1 MLDNQQDISATLKAI
16 LDEQKAIFNAL
27 NTSGGGIPDLTSLNA
42 LKATLHTK
50 ITGLTN
56 QGGANNSTQLA
67 AKAATIQSQV
77 DSEAIS
83 APLVTQAT
91 LLSNLQ
97 ADKLA
102 LSGTASTLQS
112 QLTALSNVAYDTG
125 SNLLTASQIAAATA
139 ADTTPPLS
147 MFDAYN
153 YLIELKRAAAVA
165 GIPTLRTEINDLYAQ
180 LTPGDSY
187 TPDLAALNSSK
198 GWFIRFPLG
207 EKVLSSS
214 ISYRGA
220 LLFSTFRP
228 SGQQVTTC
236 GPDVGRGRFYALS
249 LVDASS
255 IFTQTVSGVTTD
267 KRGFD
272 LIHGG
277 IPPKPAVIL
286 RENGIPGLLCGAE
299 QCDKDEPGTPT
310 TCKAGAAFCESGKA
324 VSGTYWR
331 EN

>member
-1 MLDNQQDISATLKAI
+1 MQLTRHTKLHPPYVERQALLDNQQAINDKLATI
-16 LDEQKAIFNAL
+16 LDLQKEIFN
-27 NTSGGGIPDLTSLNA
+27 TLNA
-42 LKATLHTK
+42 NDAAVVTTELGQLTALKNDLHTL
-50 ITGLTN
+50 ITGLTD
-56 QGGANNSTQLA
+56 QGVADNSVLLA
-67 AKAATIQSQV
+67 AEGATKQSQV

-267 KRGFD
+267 KRSFD

-286 RENGIPGLLCGAE
+286 RG
-299 QCDKDEPGTPT
+299 KRHTWT
-310 TCKAGAAFCESGKA
+310 TVRGRA
-324 VSGTYWR
+324 VR
-331 EN
+331 